1 MRKATISS
9 LNLAGFASQHN
20 YPTGNKFNNHWGDA
34 VTVFDTTSGTPFFFN
49 FHIRD
54 VGHTMIIGPTGAG
67 KTVLMNFLCAQA
79 IKFSPRIFFFD
90 KDRGAEIF
98 LRALGGI
105 YTVIEPRTKTNFN
118 PLQLDDTSDN
128 RTFLMEWVKSL
139 ISVYNDKFTSEDIAR
154 INDAIEGNFKLRKED
169 RFLRNLVPF
178 LGLAGPDTLAGAISM
193 WHDNGSHAAIFDNKE
208 DLLDFLRARVFGF
221 EMASL
226 LKDPVAL
233 GPVLIYLFH
242 RISISLDGT
251 PSIIVLDE
259 AWALIDNPVFAP
271 KIKDWLKVLRKLNA
285 FVIFATQ
292 SVEDASK
299 SAISD
304 TLVQQTATQI
314 FLPNLKATS
323 VYRDVFMLTERE
335 YILIK
340 HTDPSTRFFLV
351 KQGVNAVVARIDL
364 KDLDDI
370 INVLSGRAESVI
382 LLHDILKEVGDNP
395 KVWLP
400 IFYQKVKMFKTK
412 LSLLLIA
419 IFLLNIDFLLSY
431 PVFADEVSGTDKTE
445 FVSRFNSTGSFSRA
459 SNPDCGAFKTAAALA
474 GIAIAVGAIFTGI
487 VLIVSSA
494 GLFTAFVIVGMI
506 AAIGGVW
513 KAIGGIVVCEHS
525 FVKHPVARDH
535 DGKYK
540 DFGFSKSEYSKYSG
554 CTNKNYQKEDE
565 YFKCFDKENESIEVG
580 KKIEKGILNSIPD
593 QNAGGYYWPKNGVQY
608 SEYIEVCHRN
618 PLTFGNLFSDIDFD
632 VREKDTGYVDGS
644 WSPKVDGDLEC
655 KVLKAGQSETI
666 HGSTFKA
673 VRKMGRLCVELAEI
687 STFGIRMTPWP
698 QGVDMGCTEFPP
710 DPIAPMC
717 EKSVMIFKNKNGTG
731 KYKVDLGDPGNRDKD
746 YKTIIRDEE
755 KEGKILVGYD
765 NAGCFS
771 PYVSEAC
778 YNQAGSKSLAPIP
791 ITSMIVQCIKES
803 LDNLVAG
810 IDSSGNSLK
819 DKNGHDKGSFLS
831 VAQKRLKNTVT
842 AVLVLALILFSIKAM
857 SGGVRSPQEMYMLII
872 KFALV
877 IYFTTGST
885 MSHYYGELTKLSNGL
900 SEIVLKASS
909 ESKNICN
916 YEAGRDYEYM
926 RHGKKISYSYLAPW
940 DRLDCRILFYLGAPL
955 DGIGGKIGTGGIV
968 TLAILLGTAP
978 VLLVAGSI
986 IGIIFAGGQIL
997 VAIVCI
1003 FMAVLMMMVIL
1014 WLCYVFILSL
1024 VALSVIVILSPL
1036 FIPMV
1041 LFQHTKGYFDGWV
1054 KELITY
1060 SLYPVILF
1068 AFLSF
1073 MFIACDKIYF
1083 KNLNFELDSLH
1094 ESKQTQP
1101 SNSKKKQ
1108 WFKLKDGECDKNE
1121 TTLACMMQNY
1131 SFKKSSILGLFDFTY
1146 MEFGSSLIG
1155 ELLKLCLVLFLFYHF
1170 LNILPNMAAELAGN
1184 HRAALGSGST
1194 PGQMV
1199 GKALSAA
1206 KAAAG
1211 GVGQAAAAAVKKAR
1225 GGAGGGGGDSG
1236 KGSSEKIN

>member
-1 MRKATISS
+1 
-9 LNLAGFASQHN
+9 
-20 YPTGNKFNNHWGDA
+20 
-34 VTVFDTTSGTPFFFN
+34 
-49 FHIRD
+49 
-54 VGHTMIIGPTGAG
+54 
-67 KTVLMNFLCAQA
+67 
-79 IKFSPRIFFFD
+79 
-90 KDRGAEIF
+90 
-98 LRALGGI
+98 
-105 YTVIEPRTKTNFN
+105 
-118 PLQLDDTSDN
+118 
-128 RTFLMEWVKSL
+128 
-139 ISVYNDKFTSEDIAR
+139 
-154 INDAIEGNFKLRKED
+154 
-169 RFLRNLVPF
+169 
-178 LGLAGPDTLAGAISM
+178 
-193 WHDNGSHAAIFDNKE
+193 
-208 DLLDFLRARVFGF
+208 
-221 EMASL
+221 
-226 LKDPVAL
+226 
-233 GPVLIYLFH
+233 
-242 RISISLDGT
+242 
-251 PSIIVLDE
+251 
-259 AWALIDNPVFAP
+259 
-271 KIKDWLKVLRKLNA
+271 
-285 FVIFATQ
+285 
-292 SVEDASK
+292 
-299 SAISD
+299 
-304 TLVQQTATQI
+304 
-314 FLPNLKATS
+314 
-323 VYRDVFMLTERE
+323 
-335 YILIK
+335 
-340 HTDPSTRFFLV
+340 
-351 KQGVNAVVARIDL
+351 
-364 KDLDDI
+364 
-370 INVLSGRAESVI
+370 
-382 LLHDILKEVGDNP
+382 
-395 KVWLP
+395 
-400 IFYQKVKMFKTK
+400 MFKTK

-431 PVFADEVSGTDKTE
+431 PVLADGVSGTDKTE

-494 GLFTAFVIVGMI
+494 GLFTALVIVGMI
-506 AAIGGVW
+506 AAIVGVW
-513 KAIGGIVVCEHS
+513 KAIGGLVVCEHS

-540 DFGFSKSEYSKYSG
+540 NFKLEDTGYSG
-554 CTNKNYQKEDE
+554 CTNENYQTEEE
-565 YFKCFDKENESIEVG
+565 YFSCLQNKAREDVNKKDYDGKRAEKEA
-580 KKIEKGILNSIPD
+580 LNSNV
-593 QNAGGYYWPKNGVQY
+593 QESTESYYWPKNGVQY

-618 PLTFGNLFSDIDFD
+618 PLTFGHIFSDVDFD
-632 VREKDTGYVDGS
+632 VREKDTGYEGGS
-644 WSPKVDGDLEC
+644 WSPKVDGELEC
-655 KVLKAGQSETI
+655 KVLKAGQSEPI
-666 HGSTFKA
+666 HGATFKA
-673 VRKMGRLCVELAEI
+673 VRKMGRLCVELA
-687 STFGIRMTPWP
+687 SVKMLGIEMTPWP
-698 QGVDMGCTEFPP
+698 QGVDMGCTELPP

-717 EKSVMIFKNKNGTG
+717 EKSVMIFKNKDGTG
-731 KYKVDLGDPGNRDKD
+731 KEEVSIGNDND
-746 YKTIIRDEE
+746 YKINIRNKER
-755 KEGKILVGYD
+755 EGKIFVGYD
-765 NAGCFS
+765 NKGCFS
-771 PYVSEAC
+771 SYVSEAC

-791 ITSMIVQCIKES
+791 VTSMIVQCIKES

-810 IDSSGNSLK
+810 IDSSGSPLK
-819 DKNGHDKGSFLS
+819 DKDGHNKGSFLS

-842 AVLVLALILFSIKAM
+842 AVLVLALVLFSIKAM
-857 SGGVRSPQEMYMLII
+857 SGGVQRPQEMYMLII

-885 MSHYYGELTKLSNGL
+885 MSHYYGELTRLSNGL

-909 ESKNICN
+909 ESKGICN
-916 YEAGRDYEYM
+916 YKANDYKYST
-926 RHGKKISYSYLAPW
+926 GNYSYLAPW

-955 DGIGGKIGTGGIV
+955 DGIGGKIGTGGV
-968 TLAILLGTAP
+968 ATLAVLLGAAP
-978 VLLVAGSI
+978 VLLVAGSV

-997 VAIVCI
+997 VALVCI

-1024 VALSVIVILSPL
+1024 VALSVIIILSPL

-1041 LFQHTKGYFDGWV
+1041 LFQHTKGYFEGWV

-1083 KNLNFELDSLH
+1083 KNLNFELD
-1094 ESKQTQP
+1094 ESYKNEQPDKSYEKKQAEI
-1101 SNSKKKQ
+1101 SYSKKKQ

-1170 LNILPNMAAELAGN
+1170 LNILPGMAAELAGN

-1225 GGAGGGGGDSG
+1225 GIGGGGGDSG